1 MRKIL
6 SLSILAVFVF
16 ASCAFADVNPDSEIH
31 KVIGG
36 LYSLVS
42 AIAVNGEA
50 APDIRV
56 LRRCFND
63 APNGWAES
71 IRVERVNDEIWA
83 GVAVERYSTARKFL
97 RSKAPELGITDT
109 PAGSAWMGGDF
120 AWIKAGNI
128 SKGKLTPSPLKAAQS
143 EGTIFFSTEG
153 QEDWWVSYPSL
164 SKKSSQEVMKLWGV
178 KAAGL
183 HRPESSEKRVSIYD
197 EVRPSE
203 VRKPD
208 EMHTN
213 RKHRFGESYDIE
225 MGDVIFKPV
234 PSTRYRD

>member
-1 MRKIL
+1 M
-6 SLSILAVFVF
+6 
-16 ASCAFADVNPDSEIH
+16 
-31 KVIGG
+31 
-36 LYSLVS
+36 
-42 AIAVNGEA
+42 
-50 APDIRV
+50 
-56 LRRCFND
+56 RRCFND
-63 APNGWAES
+63 APNGWAVS

-83 GVAVERYSTARKFL
+83 GVTVGRYSSARKFL

-120 AWIKAGNI
+120 AWIKAGTV
-128 SKGKLTPSPLKAAQS
+128 SKGKLIPSSLKAAQS
-143 EGTIFFSTEG
+143 EGTLFFSTDG

-164 SKKSSQEVMKLWGV
+164 SKKSAQEVLKLWGV
-178 KAAGL
+178 KVAGV
-183 HRPESSEKRVSIYD
+183 HKPEDSEKRISIYD

>member
-6 SLSILAVFVF
+6 ASSILVIFIF
-16 ASCAFADVNPDSEIH
+16 MLTSIAFAEVNPDTEIH

-50 APDIRV
+50 APDIRG
-56 LRRCFND
+56 LRRYFTD
-63 APNGWAES
+63 APNGWTDT
-71 IRVERVNDEIWA
+71 IRVERVGKDIWA
-83 GVAVERYSTARKFL
+83 GVAVGKYSTARKFL
-97 RSKAPELGITDT
+97 RITDT

-120 AWIKAGNI
+120 AWIKAGNV
-128 SKGKLTPSPLKAAQS
+128 SKGKLTPSSLKAAQS
-143 EGTIFFSTEG
+143 EGAIFFSTEG
-153 QEDWWVSYPSL
+153 QDDWWQSYPSL
-164 SKKSSQEVMKLWGV
+164 SKKSAQEVMKLWGV
-178 KAAGL
+178 KEAGL
-183 HRPESSEKRVSIYD
+183 HRPQGSEKRISIYD

-208 EMHTN
+208 DMHTN
-213 RKHRFGESYDIE
+213 RKHQFGESYDIE